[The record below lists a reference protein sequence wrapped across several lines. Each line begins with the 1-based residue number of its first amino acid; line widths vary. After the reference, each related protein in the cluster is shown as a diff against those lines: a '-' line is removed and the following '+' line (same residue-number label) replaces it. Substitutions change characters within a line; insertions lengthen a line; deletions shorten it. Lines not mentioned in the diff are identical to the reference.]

1 MADIKPM
8 FYQVLVPPHQRSL
21 RYLCWEESNL
31 SKKVVEYQM
40 CTHIFG
46 GTSSPGCS
54 NFALKR
60 AATDNSDKFRQ
71 EAAKTLLRNFS
82 VDDL

>member
-1 MADIKPM
+1 
-8 FYQVLVPPHQRSL
+8 
-21 RYLCWEESNL
+21 
-31 SKKVVEYQM
+31 M